1 VKAFD
6 VLIQALAILKQ
17 QGRPVSLTIAGEGPD
32 AAKLKALAQSL
43 DIADLVRLVGFRP
56 AREALAMGRMMVIP
70 SRAESLPYVILEAA
84 AAGVAIVST
93 RVGGI
98 PEIFG
103 AQSDQL
109 IAPDDIGALV
119 NAINRAL
126 DFPAELKNV
135 ARLVQARVQAEF
147 SLPAMVDGG
156 LAAYREALALR
167 KLAQF
172 A

>member
-1 VKAFD
+1 MKAFD
-6 VLIQALAILKQ
+6 VLIEALARLKQ
-17 QGRPVSLTIAGEGPD
+17 RGRLASATIAGEGPD
-32 AAKLKALAQSL
+32 AAKLKAQAEQLG
-43 DIADLVRLVGFRP
+43 IADQVRLVGYRP
-56 AREALAMGRMMVIP
+56 AREAFAMGRMMVIP

-84 AAGVAIVST
+84 AAGIPIIST

-103 AQSDQL
+103 PQNDQL
-109 IAPDDIGALV
+109 IPPDDIGALI
-119 NAINRAL
+119 NAISGAL
-126 DFPAELKNV
+126 DDPAGLKRV
-135 ARLVQARVQAEF
+135 AQLVKARVRAEF
-147 SLPAMVDGG
+147 SLSAMVDGG

>member
-1 VKAFD
+1 
-6 VLIQALAILKQ
+6 
-17 QGRPVSLTIAGEGPD
+17 
-32 AAKLKALAQSL
+32 
-43 DIADLVRLVGFRP
+43 
-56 AREALAMGRMMVIP
+56 MGRMMVIP

-103 AQSDQL
+103 AQSDRL

-147 SLPAMVDGG
+147 SLRAMVDGG